1 VIYLDHNA
9 TTPLLPEALDAMLPH
24 LRDGFGN
31 PSSSH
36 GPGRAAR
43 AAVERAREQVASLLG
58 SEVDE
63 IVFTSGGTESNNLA
77 IRGAAEASAGRRR
90 LVTSLVEHPAVAG
103 PCAWL
108 ERHGWEVVRAGVDA
122 YGKLRLDEVL
132 AAINSR
138 TALVTLMHAN
148 NETGVLQPVAD
159 VAQAARDAGALL
171 HTDAAQSVGKVPVSV
186 RDLGVDMLSVVGHK
200 FYGPKGVGALYVKR
214 GTRLAPFFIG
224 AGQERGMR
232 PGTEDV
238 ASIVG
243 LAVACQR
250 ARLDLLAEGARV
262 STLRDRLWEKLKE
275 SIPEL
280 ALNGHPHE
288 RLPNTLS
295 VRFPGVSGMDLL
307 AAAPEV
313 AASTGSACHAG
324 TPQPPAVVVLMG
336 VPPQEAL
343 GTVRLTLG
351 RSTTAEDVDGAAAAL
366 SRAWRLVSRETNVPT
381 LESRPP
387 A

>member
-9 TTPLLPEALDAMLPH
+9 TTPLLPEALEAMLPH
-24 LRDGFGN
+24 LREGFGN

-43 AAVERAREQVASLLG
+43 AAMERAREQVASLLG
-58 SEVDE
+58 SDADE

-77 IRGAAEASAGRRR
+77 IRGTAEASSGRRR
-90 LVTSLVEHPAVAG
+90 VVTSLIEHPAVAG

-108 ERHGWEVVRAGVDA
+108 ERQGWEVLRAGVDA
-122 YGKLRLDEVL
+122 GGKVHLDEIL
-132 AAINSR
+132 TAIDSR

-148 NETGVLQPVAD
+148 NETGVLQPIAEVSH
-159 VAQAARDAGALL
+159 AARAVGALL
-171 HTDAAQSVGKVPVSV
+171 HTDAAQSVGKVPVRV
-186 RDLGVDMLSVVGHK
+186 RELGVDLLSVVGHK

-214 GTRLAPFFIG
+214 GTPIAPFFIG

-243 LAVACQR
+243 LGVACER
-250 ARLDLLAEGARV
+250 AGLDLVSESARV
-262 STLRDRLWEKLKE
+262 ASLRDRLWETLKE
-275 SIPEL
+275 SIPAL
-280 ALNGHPHE
+280 AVNGHPHE

-295 VRFPGVSGMDLL
+295 VRFPGVSGTDVL
-307 AAAPEV
+307 AATPEV

-324 TPQPPAVVVLMG
+324 TPKPPAVVVLMG
-336 VPPQEAL
+336 IPPQEAL

-351 RSTTAEDVDGAAAAL
+351 RSTTAEDVDRAAAVL
-366 SRAWRLVSRETNVPT
+366 IRGWRLVSTET
-381 LESRPP
+381 RP
-387 A
+387 